1 MADEV
6 DTARMRSRR
15 ATDSSSDARA
25 RGRARPTARARAR
38 VGCCFGARDAASDD
52 EDARRDA
59 SDGSTSASDADAG
72 RTSDGTRARAT
83 SAASASA
90 STSASAGEAK
100 ARRQSVDYALRA
112 SQGSLASGEEATA
125 NANGGD
131 DEFVGDA
138 GSAELTYFVKLNA
151 KMLAKRRRA
160 TKSELEPLCEALSQ
174 TFTFSELGAN
184 VRRRVASEMFF
195 INVPEGTILMEEDEP
210 GDALYLVAGGEFD
223 VLQNRLGADISVLT
237 RTKGDIIGELALL
250 YSVPRSATVRAKT
263 RSQVWVCTQQVFKRE
278 VKHSV
283 EATTL
288 AKNLF
293 LEQVPVLS
301 ALPIDTRKSFADA
314 LETVSF
320 DPYTDVITEGEACD
334 GKFYLVNSGRAQ
346 VSKLDPDTGEPRT
359 VNHLFRHDFF
369 GASEIIRGDEPREY
383 TVRCVET
390 PLVCYVVNRDV
401 FLEKLSSVRED
412 LLREKSREV
421 IRNRMRQLKGEK
433 SWRSARIR
441 LLGSARVGGKK
452 VNISMYGSVNPRSFA
467 TDVNRELGSIDLV
480 EKEILG
486 GGTGGQVYR
495 VIQEGMNVSSPRAFA
510 LKRVRK
516 RAVMESPSHIFCE
529 KEVTSEISHFSL
541 MCQHASFQD
550 RNHLYMLFDI
560 MDGCDLMDMLA
571 SAVQVKLIPTQIDGE
586 IRHVPTQIGISE
598 DTARYYTAMVIL
610 AFEYLHGNQIIYR
623 DLKPENVLLALN
635 GKCKLGDFGY
645 AKKLDVGE
653 RAFTFCGTPGY
664 VAPEIVLSTGYGYA
678 VDWWALGV
686 LTYVT
691 ITGQQPFTIS
701 KDPSQKDDP
710 LKVMRRI
717 VDMSYEVQYPTYATD
732 EACNFI
738 SQLLQRNSAKRLG
751 NMQGGVSQIKR
762 HPWFAKFD
770 WALLESGEYTPKP
783 LTLSRQFLEIQRE
796 RLIEIERESLLATEM
811 DSARGPTDASMNRAN
826 EIFKD
831 F

>member
-83 SAASASA
+83 SAASASTSA
-90 STSASAGEAK
+90 SASAGEAK

-174 TFTFSELGAN
+174 TFSFSELDAN

-223 VLQNRLGADISVLT
+223 VLQNRLGADISVIT

-346 VSKLDPDTGEPRT
+346 VSKLDPDTG
-359 VNHLFRHDFF
+359 
-369 GASEIIRGDEPREY
+369 
-383 TVRCVET
+383 
-390 PLVCYVVNRDV
+390 
-401 FLEKLSSVRED
+401 
-412 LLREKSREV
+412 
-421 IRNRMRQLKGEK
+421 
-433 SWRSARIR
+433 
-441 LLGSARVGGKK
+441 
-452 VNISMYGSVNPRSFA
+452 
-467 TDVNRELGSIDLV
+467 
-480 EKEILG
+480 
-486 GGTGGQVYR
+486 
-495 VIQEGMNVSSPRAFA
+495 
-510 LKRVRK
+510 
-516 RAVMESPSHIFCE
+516 
-529 KEVTSEISHFSL
+529 
-541 MCQHASFQD
+541 
-550 RNHLYMLFDI
+550 
-560 MDGCDLMDMLA
+560 
-571 SAVQVKLIPTQIDGE
+571 
-586 IRHVPTQIGISE
+586 
-598 DTARYYTAMVIL
+598 
-610 AFEYLHGNQIIYR
+610 
-623 DLKPENVLLALN
+623 
-635 GKCKLGDFGY
+635 
-645 AKKLDVGE
+645 
-653 RAFTFCGTPGY
+653 
-664 VAPEIVLSTGYGYA
+664 
-678 VDWWALGV
+678 
-686 LTYVT
+686 
-691 ITGQQPFTIS
+691 
-701 KDPSQKDDP
+701 
-710 LKVMRRI
+710 
-717 VDMSYEVQYPTYATD
+717 
-732 EACNFI
+732 
-738 SQLLQRNSAKRLG
+738 
-751 NMQGGVSQIKR
+751 
-762 HPWFAKFD
+762 
-770 WALLESGEYTPKP
+770 
-783 LTLSRQFLEIQRE
+783 
-796 RLIEIERESLLATEM
+796 
-811 DSARGPTDASMNRAN
+811 
-826 EIFKD
+826 
-831 F
+831 